1 MVDFNPI
8 RSCMYSIYSI
18 CMYIYIYIHT
28 PYIYIYSY
36 IYIYTYFWISQDSC
50 FQTACFPC
58 SQIVAFPFLSQT
70 FEVRPRLTEAGGL
83 TASVPWPFLDRLP
96 SGKHTKN
103 YGKSPCSMRKSTIS
117 MVIFNS
123 CVKLPEGIGSVMLIH
138 LNTSYIIFFYYYTNY
153 SCYN

>member
-18 CMYIYIYIHT
+18 CMYIYTYTIYIVIYIHIFEYPKT
-28 PYIYIYSY
+28 HVSKPHV
-36 IYIYTYFWISQDSC
+36 
-50 FQTACFPC
+50 FPC